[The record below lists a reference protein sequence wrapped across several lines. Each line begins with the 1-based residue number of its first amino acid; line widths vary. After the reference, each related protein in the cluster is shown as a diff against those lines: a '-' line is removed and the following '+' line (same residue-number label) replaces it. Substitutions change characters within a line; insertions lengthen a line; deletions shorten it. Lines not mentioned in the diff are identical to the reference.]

1 MKNLWI
7 NIQSVIGAGAALA
20 ALIIIIIALLIFIP
34 LGLGL
39 FAALVIFYL
48 IKDALIENVTKKVSK

>member
-1 MKNLWI
+1 MSNLWV

-20 ALIIIIIALLIFIP
+20 ALVVIIIALLLFIP

-48 IKDALIENVTKKVSK
+48 IKDALTEDVTK